1 MIEDRLRTP
10 SSHCQLHIYGD
21 TWNCDHMEVSIVMG
35 VPQKR
40 WTVDFMEHPILKW
53 MIWGYPYFRK
63 PPYVYIHIHTIY
75 NTMWLC
81 LFCFAQTLDPHLVIY
96 TTPVAGFATT
106 VLLDASH
113 VLVGSGRF
121 GLIWIESM
129 QQVWNAP
136 IVFPDRQMIHFTHH
150 SSDNPPLTPGVDRP
164 RVIGCP
170 PLSVLLQL
178 SWKWLNMGYLKI
190 SQLIQLI
197 IISPFNM
204 WPDIVMN
211 QWIFHVGQ
219 SHTRVLAQKWGWL
232 VGWLTDPN
240 GTDPDTA
247 RGHMWWGWWF
257 ARWPKLPVGQTSA
270 PAEAPMDPQHLN
282 IQKHRLK
289 TCVLLQ
295 RCFSLTKCCLCSHN
309 CEPPS
314 IGVYMGI
321 P

>member
-1 MIEDRLRTP
+1 
-10 SSHCQLHIYGD
+10 
-21 TWNCDHMEVSIVMG
+21 
-35 VPQKR
+35 
-40 WTVDFMEHPILKW
+40 
-53 MIWGYPYFRK
+53 
-63 PPYVYIHIHTIY
+63 
-75 NTMWLC
+75 MWLC

-232 VGWLTDPN
+232 VGWLVNRPKWDRPGHGTGPHVMGMVVCKVTQAAGRPDICPSRSTN
-240 GTDPDTA
+240 GPTTFEHP
-247 RGHMWWGWWF
+247 
-257 ARWPKLPVGQTSA
+257 
-270 PAEAPMDPQHLN
+270 EAPFEDMCVASKMLFFDKMLFMFPQLWTPIDRSVYGDSLMMVGWPSSIC
-282 IQKHRLK
+282 IQIPCFDHV
-289 TCVLLQ
+289 TCFYWQ
-295 RCFSLTKCCLCSHN
+295 AGF
-309 CEPPS
+309 S
-314 IGVYMGI
+314 IGELLLWFPQIQVDIFPVSGRYYS
-321 P
+321 